1 MAETAPV
8 QVDEQNNR
16 ALTDSELPKLTNPAK
31 EVIEIEQKDG

>member
-16 ALTDSELPKLTNPAK
+16 ALTDRELPKLTNPAQ
-31 EVIEIEQKDG
+31 EVMEIEQKDG